1 MNKGIGAAIA
11 IICVIVAFVFM
22 PQVMRSSE
30 QVKMR
35 EVSEVHLVATGA
47 SETTADIILYNDLY
61 NANLEYVL
69 DINSSNTSDT
79 PVATTY
85 NEVTRTLTVGG
96 LVVETERSLQVKYD
110 TDALTDVTGVG
121 VLIGLS
127 PFLFL
132 GGIIAIIG
140 GVVFHILRSR

>member
-11 IICVIVAFVFM
+11 IICVIVAFVFL
-22 PQVMRSSE
+22 PQVMHSSE

-69 DINSSNTSDT
+69 DINSSNTGDT
-79 PVATTY
+79 PVATAY
-85 NEVTRTLTVGG
+85 NEVTSTLTVGG

-140 GVVFHILRSR
+140 GVIFHVFRSR